1 MATQSKTKSIGAYCI
16 FLFVIVLVIQQ
27 IETSLTEQ
35 GAASGGPLANAGMY
49 PYYIVI
55 LMALF
60 LFLDVLDTWFLRAG
74 NNAKT
79 VFTDERFSTWS
90 KIITVLSVVSL
101 TVIYQYF
108 LSSAGYLLLTPF
120 YLFLLFKALHAGTV
134 ARCLLGSI
142 GITAALYVVFQEFL
156 NVVLPTGLYQ
166 PVW

>member
-1 MATQSKTKSIGAYCI
+1 
-16 FLFVIVLVIQQ
+16 
-27 IETSLTEQ
+27 
-35 GAASGGPLANAGMY
+35 
-49 PYYIVI
+49 

-60 LFLDVLDTWFLRAG
+60 LFLDVLDTWFLRPSNDTKAIQTE
-74 NNAKT
+74 K
-79 VFTDERFSTWS
+79 RLSTWS

-108 LSSAGYLLLTPF
+108 LSAVGYLLLTPF
-120 YLFLLFKALHAGTV
+120 YLFLLFKVLHAGT
-134 ARCLLGSI
+134 ATRCLLGSI

>member
-1 MATQSKTKSIGAYCI
+1 MVTQSKTTSIGAYCI
-16 FLFVIVLVIQQ
+16 FLLVIVLIIQQ
-27 IETSLTEQ
+27 IETSLVEQ

-49 PYYIVI
+49 PYYVVI

-60 LFLDVLDTWFLRAG
+60 LFLDVLDTWFLRPS
-74 NNAKT
+74 NDTKT
-79 VFTDERFSTWS
+79 MLTEKRLSTWS

-101 TVIYQYF
+101 TVIYQCF
-108 LSSAGYLLLTPF
+108 LSSVGYLLLTPF
-120 YLFLLFKALHAGTV
+120 YLFLLFKVLHAGT
-134 ARCLLGSI
+134 ATRCLFGSI

>member
-1 MATQSKTKSIGAYCI
+1 MVMQSKTKSIGAYCI

-35 GAASGGPLANAGMY
+35 GAASGGPLANSGMY

-60 LFLDVLDTWFLRAG
+60 LFLDVLDTWFLRPSNDTKAIQTE
-74 NNAKT
+74 K
-79 VFTDERFSTWS
+79 RLSTWS

-101 TVIYQYF
+101 TVVYQYF
-108 LSSAGYLLLTPF
+108 LSAVGYLLLTPF